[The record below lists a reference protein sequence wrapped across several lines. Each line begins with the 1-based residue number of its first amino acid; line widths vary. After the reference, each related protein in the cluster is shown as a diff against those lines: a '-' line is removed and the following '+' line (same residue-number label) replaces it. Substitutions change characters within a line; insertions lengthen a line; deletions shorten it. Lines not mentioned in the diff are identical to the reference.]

1 MDCRL
6 VRKHLSAYVDGE
18 LEPSPMLEVEHHLG
32 SCADCFSEQ
41 LVLGALKHELRLQ
54 LVPRPAPAALRARVV
69 RALADVPAPLH
80 MSVDERPASHVWMT
94 LSAVG
99 ASVLLVLGSLVGT
112 DRPAGNLRVAA
123 LGGGNALDIVRE
135 VVDRHKDRLP
145 AEISTPVPEQATS
158 WFRDKVG
165 FRVRTVEFAEPKV
178 HFVGAR
184 MSQVGTLQA
193 AKLYYSVG
201 DSQLTLV
208 MFKPSA
214 PLDQMLSPHHDPA
227 LAGLQ
232 RVRMSGREV
241 QYRTLQGYT
250 VPILQ
255 DNGIVYAFTGDL
267 DQGNLLHL
275 AATARFP
282 H

>member
-18 LEPSPMLEVEHHLG
+18 LEPSPMLEVEHHLVN
-32 SCADCFSEQ
+32 CADCCNEQ
-41 LVLGALKHELRLQ
+41 VVLNALKHELKVL
-54 LVPRPAPAALRARVV
+54 LAPRRAPAELHARVV
-69 RALADVPAPLH
+69 RALADVPAPL
-80 MSVDERPASHVWMT
+80 MSIDERPASHVWMT
-94 LSAVG
+94 VSAVA
-99 ASVLLVLGSLVGT
+99 ASVLLVVGSLVGT
-112 DRPAGNLRVAA
+112 DRPSGNLRVAA

-145 AEISTPVPEQATS
+145 AEISTPVPEKATS

-178 HFVGAR
+178 HLVGAR